1 MQDNFNNKLYDSYKA
16 SELSY
21 RAIFGDDY
29 KEKKWIINKIY
40 DPFKN
45 YLKSAF
51 DAAKTKKNSGAK
63 FTIVN
68 PAKDYNL
75 SRCLMIKVE
84 SKIING
90 NIVNDLT
97 QIESVNNVLKMG
109 IPVDIQDITIEKIT
123 VNDKE
128 CKFQLLQNGCV
139 AVESNGTVVVN
150 DNPNLLISLDSY
162 IPTAIIYDGKTIPVK
177 GNKVTIEN
185 HVDNV
190 CFDAKYNIKFNLTR
204 EGDTASKDELILQ
217 LEDSQANEIS
227 VFDIFFN
234 ESAVEVFFDDH
245 EREKYSIKKKN
256 KESGRITIK
265 IDDKNKKVIQ
275 GYKKVY
281 LATNDSQLKKQ
292 NDALLSIMNRPSL
305 SQRTLLN
312 ICKSA
317 RDRSRLDYFDFQ
329 PNNFLRYKILTD
341 ANRAGT
347 ASQRDFVQKALQ
359 TPDFMILQGPPGSGK
374 TTAILELIYQLIKQ
388 GKRVL
393 LCASTHVAI
402 DNVLEKIITHPESE
416 ELLSIIN
423 PVRVGDEY
431 NVYSECVKPFIYDN
445 IMQDIPEGYKEIA
458 CQSFNL
464 VCGTTIGVLRF
475 PLINKAIA
483 NSRSSSIEPIFDYM
497 ILDEASK
504 TTFSEFLVPG
514 VLSTRWIIVG
524 DVKQLAPY
532 VEKNDL
538 IPTLL
543 TCPAL
548 KEQGQRAGLG
558 FLNYYKNNRYKPK
571 NGVYILSP
579 AAIEYV
585 DKHVS
590 KIDNFVAVTNAK
602 ITNIY
607 RISNYD
613 IENHTPSLLAL
624 SSSATILIEE
634 GLDKKV
640 LPYLNHEI
648 TLLDMNHDLSDLA
661 NFKKYGILHHRKSF
675 SSDYSDIVS
684 DYSRKVEDEILWRL
698 IRLYELNKDQGSAKA
713 YQKFFDDLR
722 DILEEDEIA
731 QLDTT
736 IKTLRDIAIPSIIM
750 MLQIGIDQTGQYTS
764 IIEAGFTEAE
774 KENRFVMLEYQHRM
788 HKDISKRSRI
798 FVYEDKALKDSP
810 AWSSNLNY
818 PSDNSSRFE
827 IRNVNGVADLRN
839 FNTMEVEAI
848 ISELQKFM
856 KYAKDHPKKNG
867 EKYSLAILSFYNG
880 QVYSLRRKLQ
890 SLFNCNNIYN
900 FHNEY
905 MDLALNSVDK
915 FQGQEADIV
924 YLSMVQT
931 KKDGF
936 LDSVNRVNVALT
948 RAKEKIIVFGNA
960 NYFRTKSKAD
970 FLKFIFKED

>member
-1 MQDNFNNKLYDSYKA
+1 MQDNKNFNRNIPYDSIKA
-16 SELSY
+16 SELSF

-29 KEKKWIINKIY
+29 EKNKKWIFRKY
-40 DPFKN
+40 EPFKN
-45 YLKSAF
+45 YLTSAF
-51 DAAKTKKNSGAK
+51 EAARTKKNSGAK

-84 SKIING
+84 SKLING
-90 NIVNDLT
+90 NVVNDPGEAEFAKKYNL
-97 QIESVNNVLKMG
+97 
-109 IPVDIQDITIEKIT
+109 PVEDININKIT

-128 CKFQLLQNGCV
+128 VEFQLLDNGQ
-139 AVESNGTVVVN
+139 AVINCTGNIVVN
-150 DNPNLLISLDSY
+150 DNKELLINIDSY
-162 IPTAIIYDGKTIPVK
+162 IPSAVIYNGKTIPVK
-177 GNKVTIEN
+177 GNKITIDN

-190 CFDAKYNIKFNLTR
+190 CYDAKYKIKFNLNR
-204 EGDTASKDELILQ
+204 EGDSANKDELILQ
-217 LEDSQANEIS
+217 LEDSQSNEIS
-227 VFDIFFN
+227 VYDIFFN

-245 EREKYSIKKKN
+245 EREKFSIKKKN

-265 IDDKNKKVIQ
+265 IDDKNKRIIPD
-275 GYKKVY
+275 YKKVF

-305 SQRTLLN
+305 AQKTLIN
-312 ICKSA
+312 ICKSSKE
-317 RDRSRLDYFDFQ
+317 RNRLDYFDYK

-341 ANRAGT
+341 TERAGT

-402 DNVLEKIITHPESE
+402 DNVLEKIITHPDSD

-445 IMQDIPEGYKEIA
+445 IMQSIPNEYQELA

-558 FLNYYKNNRYKPK
+558 FLNYYKNNKQKPK
-571 NGVYILSP
+571 CVAYILSP
-579 AAIEYV
+579 AAIEYI

-590 KIDNFVAVTNAK
+590 KIDNFVAVTNMK
-602 ITNIY
+602 LKNMF
-607 RISNYD
+607 RISNNNL
-613 IENHTPSLLAL
+613 ENHDACLLAL
-624 SSSATILIEE
+624 GSSATILIEE
-634 GLDKKV
+634 GFEKKV
-640 LPYLNHEI
+640 LPYLNQEI
-648 TLLDMNHDLSDLA
+648 TLLDMNHDLSDEAL
-661 NFKKYGILHHRKSF
+661 FKKYGILHHRKSF
-675 SSDYSDIVS
+675 SSDYSDKVS

-698 IRLYELNKDQGSAKA
+698 IRLYELSKDQGSAKN
-713 YQKFFDDLR
+713 YQRYFDELR
-722 DILEEDEIA
+722 NLLDEDEVK

-736 IKTLRDIAIPSIIM
+736 IKTLKDIAIPSIIM
-750 MLQIGIDQTGQYTS
+750 MLQIGIDQTGEYTS

-788 HKDISKRSRI
+788 HKDISKRSRL
-798 FVYEDKALKDSP
+798 FVYDDKALKDSS
-810 AWSSNLNY
+810 AWTSKLDY
-818 PSDNSSRFE
+818 PSDKQSRFE

-839 FNTMEVEAI
+839 FNTLEVDAI
-848 ISELQKFM
+848 IAELQKFM
-856 KYAKDHPKKNG
+856 SYAKDHPKTNG

-880 QVYSLRRKLQ
+880 QVYALRRKLQ
-890 SLFNCNNIYN
+890 SLFNCGNIYN

-905 MDLALNSVDK
+905 MDIALNSVDK

-948 RAKEKIIVFGNA
+948 RAKEKIIVFGNV